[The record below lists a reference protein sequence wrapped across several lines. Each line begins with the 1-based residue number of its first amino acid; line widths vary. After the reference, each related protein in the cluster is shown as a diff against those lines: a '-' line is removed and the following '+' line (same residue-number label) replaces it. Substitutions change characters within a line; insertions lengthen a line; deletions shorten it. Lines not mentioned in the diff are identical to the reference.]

1 MREEVGRHVGAK
13 RHSHVGSLNHLGS
26 VDGIVGAVV
35 EIIDISW
42 YSEALGDIGEVL
54 VLGTCYNLHLAD
66 KLGLLDGIG
75 SPCTG
80 LEISS
85 LGLQQIERHHIELE
99 AGATAEEEDLV
110 TLGNIEQL
118 LHECISLIDNSLEF
132 LGTVRDLKDG
142 EASACE
148 VLYCLSGLIDS
159 KRTQNRGSSVK
170 VVLFHTFKF
179 IVCLILSI

>member
-1 MREEVGRHVGAK
+1 MGLIVEHGGKTFLGDLVLLDDDDGDTCWTCILLGTCIDAIILAYINGVREEVGRHIGAK
-13 RHSHVGSLNHLGS
+13 RHGNIGSLDHLGTI
-26 VDGIVGAVV
+26 DGIVGAIV

-99 AGATAEEEDLV
+99 AGATAEEEDLIA
-110 TLGNIEQL
+110 LGNIEQL
-118 LHECISLIDNSLEF
+118 LYERISLVDNSLEF
-132 LGTVRDLKDG
+132 LR
-142 EASACE
+142 
-148 VLYCLSGLIDS
+148 
-159 KRTQNRGSSVK
+159 SV
-170 VVLFHTFKF
+170 
-179 IVCLILSI
+179 